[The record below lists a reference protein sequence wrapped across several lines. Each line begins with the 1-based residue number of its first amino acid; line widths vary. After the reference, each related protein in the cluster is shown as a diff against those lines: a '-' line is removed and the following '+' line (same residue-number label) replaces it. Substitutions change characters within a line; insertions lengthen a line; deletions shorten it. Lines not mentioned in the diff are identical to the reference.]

1 VAGRPGERGIYA
13 KPLRSIDGLHNDPR
27 EIPALRGHDHLARGV
42 ARERGVEDRLGVAEA
57 VGVALG
63 VSVGVAV
70 TLGVAVAVG
79 VGVALDGTAY

>member
-27 EIPALRGHDHLARGV
+27 EIPALRGHDHLAR
-42 ARERGVEDRLGVAEA
+42 ERGVEDRLGVAEA

-63 VSVGVAV
+63 VTVGVAV